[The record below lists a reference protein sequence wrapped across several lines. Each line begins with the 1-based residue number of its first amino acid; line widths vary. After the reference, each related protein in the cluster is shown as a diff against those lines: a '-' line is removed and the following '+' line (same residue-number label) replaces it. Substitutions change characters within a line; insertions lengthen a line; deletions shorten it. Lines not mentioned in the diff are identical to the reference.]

1 LSREYEDEPSGAV
14 VAAME
19 IIKGLSVDNRA
30 FPPDQL
36 VRLFR
41 E

>member
-1 LSREYEDEPSGAV
+1 
-14 VAAME
+14 ME

>member
-1 LSREYEDEPSGAV
+1 MSREYEDEPTDAV
-14 VAAME
+14 MAATE

-41 E
+41 K